1 MDAAAAIADL
11 KQISTQID
19 RVVIAS
25 HDGTVEACSIAD
37 PASAS
42 RMAVAARD
50 LCDAAERAR
59 VALGRDDLSQLEV
72 ATPDGSVFAVRD
84 ATRLVC
90 AVTRPDPTVG
100 LVFYDLKTCLRS
112 IADDR
117 IASETGDEEGGTDG
131 AS

>member
-11 KQISTQID
+11 KQVSSQID
-19 RVVIAS
+19 RVVIAG
-25 HDGTVEACSIAD
+25 HDGAVEACSLPD

-50 LCDAAERAR
+50 LYDAAERAR
-59 VALGRDDLSQLEV
+59 GVLGRADLTQLEV
-72 ATPDGSVFAVRD
+72 STPDGSVFAVRD

-100 LVFYDLKTCLRS
+100 LVFYDLKACLRA
-112 IADDR
+112 IA
-117 IASETGDEEGGTDG
+117 EEAADG